1 MATGLQEILTDALG
15 SYVEPQLGLTLA
27 EAGAVESVAE
37 GPEGF
42 AVRIVLGFPVGGY
55 EDSLRRSLNAA
66 LAAAGIDAHPVWD
79 IVSRIPPFVA
89 DPRLRGLPEVA
100 NVIAVAS
107 GKGGVGKSTVAA
119 NFALALAAQ
128 GARVGLLDAD
138 IYGPSLPR
146 MMGLAGSRP
155 TTSDGKTLDPPR
167 GHGLPVMSIGFLVD
181 SDQPMAWRGPMVT
194 QALTQMLADTR
205 WGPLDYLVVDMPPG
219 TGDIQLTLTQ
229 RVPVSGAV
237 IVTTPQEIA
246 LADARKGLQMFRKVG
261 VPVLG
266 IVENMGL
273 HRCPAC
279 GYESHI
285 FDAGGGRTLAERY
298 DTVLL
303 GELPLDAAIRK
314 GADSGRPTVVS
325 DPGSPAAATYHAI
338 ARRAAGGLA
347 ASAVRGGARMPE
359 IRVEEET

>member
-1 MATGLQEILTDALG
+1 MTTGLAERLQRVLG
-15 SYVEPQLGLTLA
+15 RYVEPNLGMSLDD
-27 EAGAVESVAE
+27 AGAIESVTE
-37 GPEGF
+37 GPNGPV
-42 AVRIVLGFPVGGY
+42 VRLVLGFPVGGY
-55 EDSLRRSLNAA
+55 EETLGRA
-66 LAAAGIDAHPVWD
+66 LDAELATAGIEARPAYE
-79 IVSRIPPFVA
+79 IVARIPAFVA
-89 DPRLRGLPEVA
+89 DPRQRPLPEVA
-100 NVIAVAS
+100 NVVAVAS

-119 NFALALAAQ
+119 NLALALAAQ

-138 IYGPSLPR
+138 IYGPSMPR
-146 MMGLAGSRP
+146 MMGLAGERP
-155 TTSDGKTLDPPR
+155 TTTDGKTLDPPR

-194 QALTQMLADTR
+194 QALSQMLADTR

-246 LADARKGLQMFRKVG
+246 LLDARKGLQMFRKVG

-279 GYESHI
+279 GHESHI
-285 FDAGGGRTLAERY
+285 FDAGGGKALAERY
-298 DTVLL
+298 ETTLL
-303 GELPLDAAIRK
+303 GELPLDGAIREQ
-314 GADSGRPTVVS
+314 ADSGRPTVVAAPDS
-325 DPGSPAAATYHAI
+325 AVAAAFHAI
-338 ARRAAGGLA
+338 ARRAAGALA
-347 ASAVRGGARMPE
+347 ASALKGAGQLPE
-359 IRVEEET
+359 IRIEGE

>member
-1 MATGLQEILTDALG
+1 MPTALLERLTDALG
-15 SYVEPQLGLTLA
+15 RYVEPQLGLTLA
-27 EAGAVESVAE
+27 EAGAVESIAE
-37 GPEGF
+37 GPEGV
-42 AVRIVLGFPVGGY
+42 AVRIALGFPVGGY
-55 EDSLRRSLNAA
+55 EDHLRRSLDAA
-66 LAAAGIDAHPVWD
+66 LAAAGVDARPSWE
-79 IVSRIPPFVA
+79 IVSRIPAFVA
-89 DPRLRGLPEVA
+89 DPRQRPLPEVA

-119 NFALALAAQ
+119 NLALALAAQ
-128 GARVGLLDAD
+128 GARAGLLDAD

-155 TTSDGKTLDPPR
+155 TTADGKTLDPPR

-181 SDQPMAWRGPMVT
+181 ADQPMAWRGPMVT

-205 WGPLDYLVVDMPPG
+205 WGALDYLVVDMPPG

-246 LADARKGLQMFRKVG
+246 LADARKGLAMFRKVG

-279 GYESHI
+279 GHESHI

-298 DTVLL
+298 DTLLL
-303 GELPLDAAIRK
+303 GELPLDEAIRER
-314 GADSGRPTVVS
+314 ADSGRPTVVS

-338 ARRAAGGLA
+338 ARRAAGALA
-347 ASAVRGGARMPE
+347 ASAIRGGARMPE
-359 IRVEEET
+359 IRIEGE